1 MRPTSVWP
9 QYKGFRKL
17 ILDHEMK
24 FEIGFDVLDSTTTMM
39 ILRSRQE
46 RESREAEQKVIHIK
60 QSLPDKCHLVVAT
73 QMDYCY
79 TVNISD
85 VIPF

>member
-1 MRPTSVWP
+1 
-9 QYKGFRKL
+9 
-17 ILDHEMK
+17 MK

-60 QSLPDKCHLVVAT
+60 QSLPDKCHLVVGK
-73 QMDYCY
+73 QMNYCY
-79 TVNISD
+79 TVNDTVVTVNNTVLI
-85 VIPF
+85 

>member
-1 MRPTSVWP
+1 MNELFP
-9 QYKGFRKL
+9 KL

-46 RESREAEQKVIHIK
+46 RERLAELQQQELRVIDIE
-60 QSLPDKCHLVVAT
+60 
-73 QMDYCY
+73 
-79 TVNISD
+79 
-85 VIPF
+85 